1 MITWHA
7 LMSLNPAM
15 PVGLL
20 SGLLAAYGRELSK
33 RRRPRWRWWLSRI
46 LLLPAAVIASA
57 AVDKSLGLTPEAKTL
72 IIMLSV
78 LRGYDGLSVSAVLWS
93 RSFISP
99 HDSRPRFH
107 QKHDSSQSGSDRRI
121 PREV

>member
-7 LMSLNPAM
+7 LMTLDRAM

-20 SGLLAAYGRELSK
+20 AGLLAAYGRELSQ

-57 AVDKSLGLTPEAKTL
+57 AVDKSMGLTPEAKTL
-72 IIMLSV
+72 MAMLAV
-78 LRGYDGLSVSAVLWS
+78 LRGYDGLSVSAILWS

-99 HDSRPRFH
+99 QDSRPRLQ
-107 QKHDSSQSGSDRRI
+107 QKHETSQSGSDRRI
-121 PREV
+121 PRQI